1 MAEDQSGLTSL
12 EPLNRKPVLWR
23 GLTSDE
29 LGLMLGLCV
38 VAPVVVFVL
47 IFAFVWIW
55 AAGLIV
61 GLLFGAALFLIASG
75 YIEKQ
80 KKKHGS
86 AQFWIYLKKQFQ
98 SKGLMNFGYE
108 TDKKKWGATLTRP
121 RKRHPRVRTDR

>member
-1 MAEDQSGLTSL
+1 MSLEDQDGLTSL

-29 LGLMLGLCV
+29 LGLLLGLCL
-38 VAPVVVFVL
+38 VAPTIIFIL
-47 IFAFVWIW
+47 IFAFVWLW

-61 GLLFGAALFLIASG
+61 GLLVGGLFFYIVSG

-86 AQFWIYLKKQFQ
+86 AQFWIFLKKMLQT
-98 SKGLMNFGYE
+98 KGVMNFGYE
-108 TDKKKWGATLTRP
+108 TEKKKWGASLTSER
-121 RKRHPRVRTDR
+121 RRHPRIK